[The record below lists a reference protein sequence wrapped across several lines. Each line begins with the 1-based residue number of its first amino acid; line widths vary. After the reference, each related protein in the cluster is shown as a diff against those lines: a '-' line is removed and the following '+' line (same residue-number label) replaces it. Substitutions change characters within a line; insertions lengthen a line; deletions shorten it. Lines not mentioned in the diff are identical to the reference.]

1 MLSIVMDFFFALGS
15 IARGQ
20 RRTEHGRNTAPSPC
34 YGHPIPKTFKRPP
47 KVPTMPRFSE
57 TKLLER
63 LIVTPG
69 KKIKL
74 ARDFATSWKEGR
86 AFNKHEATAQLREG
100 VKLLAEFQSKLY
112 AQNPYALLVNLQ
124 AMDAAGKDGTIKHVM
139 SGINPQGCRVTSF
152 KAPSAEELDH
162 DYLWRH
168 AKALPERGHIGIF
181 NRSYYEE
188 VLVVRLHPEY
198 LERQQLPP
206 SVKDRRIWRRRFEQ
220 INNFE
225 KYLVENGII
234 VLKTFLNLSNEEQRR
249 RLVARIDDPAKN
261 WKFSSADVENRR
273 LWEKYMQAYED
284 CFNYTSTPW
293 APWYIVPADQKP
305 YCRLLVAFLIYQKL
319 AELNLEY
326 PAVNQE
332 RRAELLSIRKVLLR
346 E

>member
-1 MLSIVMDFFFALGS
+1 
-15 IARGQ
+15 
-20 RRTEHGRNTAPSPC
+20 
-34 YGHPIPKTFKRPP
+34 
-47 KVPTMPRFSE
+47 MPRDFSE
-57 TKLLER
+57 TKILDR
-63 LIVTPG
+63 LIAPPG

-86 AFNKHEATAQLREG
+86 AFGKDEAAKRLQEG
-100 VKLLAEFQSKLY
+100 VQLLSEFQSKLY
-112 AQNPYALLVNLQ
+112 AQNRYALLINLQ

-188 VLVVRLHPEY
+188 VLVVRLRPEY
-198 LERQQLPP
+198 LEKQQLPS
-206 SVKDRRIWRRRFEQ
+206 SVKGRKIWRRRFEQ

-225 KYLVENGII
+225 KYLSENGIV
-234 VLKTFLNLSNEEQRR
+234 VLKIFLNVSNEEQRQ
-249 RLVARIDDPAKN
+249 RLLERIDDPAKN
-261 WKFSSADVENRR
+261 WKFSTEDVKNRR
-273 LWEKYMQAYED
+273 LWRKYMQAYED
-284 CFNYTSTPW
+284 CFNHTSTPW

-305 YCRLLVAFLIYQKL
+305 FCRLLVALLIYQS
-319 AELNLEY
+319 LNTLKLEY
-326 PAVNQE
+326 PEVSKE
-332 RRAELLSIRKVLLR
+332 RRAELLSIRKVLER